1 MSLLMMALDHKKKE
15 VYLAGD
21 HRGTT
26 SKNGK
31 RTFQD
36 DCPKVLKLGPD
47 LYLGISGL
55 YRELQRLYKELKYR
69 NYLKPSEVIEFVKN
83 FKIEKHFFEGE
94 ESGCT
99 FFLAGAYDNFEPFI
113 WFRSTGKD
121 ATDNLIM
128 GKSFL
133 LVSVPGG
140 ETNNASVR
148 SNFSDHLEFYKR
160 DFSKAMA
167 NAAHHASKIDE
178 RVSPS
183 IDIVT
188 IKCSIKKTSFHT
200 LKFNK

>member
-1 MSLLMMALDHKKKE
+1 MSLLIAALDIAKKE

-21 HRGTT
+21 HRGTI

-31 RTFQD
+31 RTYFD
-36 DCPKVLKLGPD
+36 DYPKVLKLRGG

-55 YRELQRLYKELKYR
+55 DKEIQRLYKDLKAH
-69 NYLKPSEVIEFVKN
+69 NYLKPSEAIEFIKN
-83 FKIEKHFFEGE
+83 FKIAKHMFEGK

-99 FFLAGAYDNFEPFI
+99 FFLVGAYDNFEPFI
-113 WFRSTGKD
+113 WYRSTGNG
-121 ATDNLIM
+121 ATHNLVM

-133 LVSVPGG
+133 LVSTPGG

-148 SNFSDHLEFYKR
+148 SNFNDHLEFYKR
-160 DFSKAMA
+160 NFSNTIA

-178 RVSPS
+178 AVSPS

-188 IKCSIKKTSFHT
+188 INCSNKKTSFHT